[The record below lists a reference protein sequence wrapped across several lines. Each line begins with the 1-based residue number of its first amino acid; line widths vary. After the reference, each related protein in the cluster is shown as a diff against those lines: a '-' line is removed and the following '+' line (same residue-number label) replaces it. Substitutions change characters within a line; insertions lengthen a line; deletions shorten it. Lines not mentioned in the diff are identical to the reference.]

1 MSLCQPWG
9 AAAGPAAAQEPDRI
23 FDKSTVWRPLTPND
37 KLVVYGVDDPE
48 VAGFDLVRQDAPDGS
63 ALWIH
68 DDDHGDVEAVIR
80 FVLRLA
86 EEAPADMTLRR
97 FTDELL
103 ARGRDQHEP
112 SLRTVTLATLHA
124 AKGLE
129 WDATLVVDPDAIVQ
143 ESPGGARVLY
153 VVLTRAAHRMS
164 VLRPTD

>member
-1 MSLCQPWG
+1 M
-9 AAAGPAAAQEPDRI
+9 
-23 FDKSTVWRPLTPND
+23 
-37 KLVVYGVDDPE
+37 
-48 VAGFDLVRQDAPDGS
+48 
-63 ALWIH
+63 
-68 DDDHGDVEAVIR
+68 
-80 FVLRLA
+80 
-86 EEAPADMTLRR
+86 DMTLRR